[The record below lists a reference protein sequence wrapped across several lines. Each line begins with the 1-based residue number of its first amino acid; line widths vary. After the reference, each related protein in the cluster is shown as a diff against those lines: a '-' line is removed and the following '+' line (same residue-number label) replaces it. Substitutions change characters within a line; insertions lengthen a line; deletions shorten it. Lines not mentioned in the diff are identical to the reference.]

1 MKMKYIVV
9 YSRGPNNYNAY
20 APDVPGCFMA
30 DKTWKKIQQ
39 TAREALAFHIEGL
52 IEFGEPVPEPRMSMK
67 EAMAHHLALLSE
79 PIDYDDPIWF
89 DQFGNR
95 LEFAHT
101 LETTFGMVEVEVKTE
116 SLPASSSTQ
125 AAQPVGSAP

>member
-1 MKMKYIVV
+1 MKLKYAVV
-9 YSRGPNNYNAY
+9 YERSPNNYNAY
-20 APDVPGCFMA
+20 APDVPGCFSSG
-30 DKTWKKIQQ
+30 KTWRKMQSMI
-39 TAREALAFHIEGL
+39 REALAFHIEGL

-89 DQFGNR
+89 DQFGIR
-95 LEFAHT
+95 LEFAPT

-116 SLPASSSTQ
+116 SSPASSSTQ
-125 AAQPVGSAP
+125 AAQPIGSAP